1 VSGKWLDRAAVA
13 LLAVLWCCTVYRAA
27 TQSISIDE
35 AYTYDRYVSKH
46 FADMMTADY
55 DANNHVLYTILA
67 HYAVRWFGVS
77 ELSMRIPA
85 LLGGL
90 VFFSA
95 LFLLTR
101 LLFPVAW
108 IRLLVLCLV
117 SLNPF
122 VLDFLCVGRG
132 YGLANGLFLLALYA
146 TLRRWP
152 MPVGGVLLGL
162 AVAANLTFIFP
173 GIALIAVQS
182 LLLLRE
188 TGWKQVGRWALLFVL
203 PATAVAALF
212 VAVPLSYGD
221 PSSFYFGAD
230 KPAAALKSFLEM
242 SLYRDHSPLRD
253 FGRSFSSVMTP
264 VIVVLVVVLMR
275 WAFSNL
281 VCGIFLTSLF
291 GIFLAHSL
299 FGVLYPY
306 RRTGLYLVILFVLS
320 CGVALQALDGARLRW
335 FARGF
340 AMIIAVPVMVLFL
353 AQINMR
359 MYGEWTFD
367 QNFVELV
374 DHLVADHKTAV
385 PKAKVTVG
393 LNPLYVFQLGF
404 YRASRGLGWIET
416 FDLRGP
422 ERKYDYYFLR
432 PEDRHLIQER
442 NLRLIYT
449 EPDSYGQLAAQ

>member
-1 VSGKWLDRAAVA
+1 
-13 LLAVLWCCTVYRAA
+13 VYRAA

-35 AYTYDRYVSKH
+35 AYTYDHFVSKS

-55 DANNHVLYTILA
+55 DANNHVLYTMLA
-67 HYAVRWFGVS
+67 QLSVQWFGLS

-90 VFFSA
+90 IFFIA

-101 LLFPVAW
+101 LLFPAGW
-108 IRLLVLCLV
+108 IRLLILCLV

-132 YGLANGLFLLALYA
+132 YGLANALFLLSLYA

-162 AVAANLTFIFP
+162 AVAANLTFVVP

-182 LLLLRE
+182 LLLVRE
-188 TGWKQVGRWALLFVL
+188 QGWKAVGRWVLLFVL

-221 PSSFYFGAD
+221 PSSFYFGTDQPSAS
-230 KPAAALKSFLEM
+230 LKSFLEM
-242 SLYRDHSPLRD
+242 SLYREHSPLRD
-253 FGRSFSSVMTP
+253 FGRSFSSTITP
-264 VIVVLVVVLMR
+264 VIILLALLLVR

-281 VCGIFLTSLF
+281 VCGVFVTSLF
-291 GIFLAHSL
+291 GIFLAHLL

-320 CGVALQALDGARLRW
+320 CGAALQLLDGERFRW
-335 FARGF
+335 FRRGF
-340 AMIIAVPVMVLFL
+340 AIIIALPVLTLFL
-353 AQINMR
+353 AQTNMR

-367 QNFVELV
+367 QDFLQLV
-374 DHLVADHKTAV
+374 DHLVADHKMAD
-385 PKAKVTVG
+385 PKMKVTVG

-404 YRASRGLGWIET
+404 YRASRGLNWIEA
-416 FDLRGP
+416 FDLGTP
-422 ERKYDYYFLR
+422 GKQFDYYFLR
-432 PEDRHLIQER
+432 PEDRHLIKER
-442 NLRLIYT
+442 NLRLIFT
-449 EPDSYGQLAAQ
+449 EPASYGQLAAR